1 LQPNPNAKNSLQRA
15 DGGGNPFHRAG
26 GRHSHGSFSI
36 GDAASGLVAGC
47 GGLGGLDRQRRK
59 QAEFLIHQSCP
70 WALIE
75 EIGVLNTGMKARME
89 EIFREFDAVL
99 HKVVKVRAD
108 WYY

>member
-1 LQPNPNAKNSLQRA
+1 MLRA
-15 DGGGNPFHRAG
+15 DWLQGAEA
-26 GRHSHGSFSI
+26 S
-36 GDAASGLVAGC
+36 AAW
-47 GGLGGLDRQRRK
+47 DRQRRK

-75 EIGVLNTGMKARME
+75 EIGVLNTGMKARVE

-108 WYY
+108 WFY